1 MFQIT
6 YECFEQVR
14 MGGKNWWKEK
24 KELDEVNKQ
33 SCEIKKKKKKEI
45 KFSHKN
51 QESPWN
57 ETCFLSW

>member
-33 SCEIKKKKKKEI
+33 SCEIKKKKKKRDKI
-45 KFSHKN
+45 
-51 QESPWN
+51 
-57 ETCFLSW
+57 